1 MYVGQLLKG
10 LNLTGGQV
18 SIRKQDRIYGLTYLG
33 GGSPERCIKRFEWRA
48 VLGSCIVDNVLIL
61 YVD

>member
-18 SIRKQDRIYGLTYLG
+18 SIRKRDKIYGLTYLG
-33 GGSPERCIKRFEWRA
+33 GGSPEKCIKRFEWYL
-48 VLGSCIVDNVLIL
+48 VLGSCIIDNILVL